1 MFSWYSYVLL
11 VQLSSVM
18 PEQVL
23 CKKLHHVL
31 FNEMHPVDKK
41 HLNGSCYDDDDYYY
55 NYYTDEDQNEDEVDA
70 VAF

>member
-1 MFSWYSYVLL
+1 
-11 VQLSSVM
+11 M

-41 HLNGSCYDDDDYYY
+41 HLNGSYYDDDDYYY

-70 VAF
+70 IAF